1 MHTNKTHKMEP
12 ILVATLITFAV
23 SEIMPFLN
31 DVRANGIV
39 HGIFTLARDCGN
51 LKPPESVVVRDV

>member
-1 MHTNKTHKMEP
+1 MEP

-51 LKPPESVVVRDV
+51 LKPPESVVVRNV